1 MIIDISYNIDEKVVF
16 MMIDS
21 NTTLEVL
28 FEIAKKTLNELNM
41 EEEFIVK
48 ELFRGF
54 EWNRIAKGNRITLG
68 SMFLNFSLVEGEKII
83 KKLDKTSQN
92 QQRYLKIV

>member
-1 MIIDISYNIDEKVVF
+1 

-48 ELFRGF
+48 GVPPTFRKF
-54 EWNRIAKGNRITLG
+54 CTL
-68 SMFLNFSLVEGEKII
+68 SYIFI
-83 KKLDKTSQN
+83 
-92 QQRYLKIV
+92 